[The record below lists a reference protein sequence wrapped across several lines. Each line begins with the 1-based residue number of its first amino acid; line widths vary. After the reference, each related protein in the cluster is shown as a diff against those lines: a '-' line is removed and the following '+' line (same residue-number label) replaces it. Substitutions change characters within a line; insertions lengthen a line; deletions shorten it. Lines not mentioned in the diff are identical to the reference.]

1 MSSVTPP
8 TSGAKEPISK
18 TVSFGDRVLDT
29 KVLPYMR
36 SRNVEF
42 VAKRMRPLTQVFAFF
57 NGVDVNK
64 FIIPKL
70 IEIRMTSGVF
80 QVSETVVGS
89 FDSPNLPTIRFR
101 VAAQNHKY
109 GNYDFP
115 EDIFDTNPYNPNLT
129 IPATYSSTSTILN
142 VDTFSL
148 SDRTSNFLG
157 YIANGM
163 KLRGSTSRAEAVV
176 TDIKLITNDDGV
188 VIGSFFIPD
197 PNVDVNPVFETGTR
211 PFRLTSSRN
220 NSLVVGTYTSAAEE
234 NYSAD
239 GKVNM
244 VQENVIVT
252 RPVRVETNITQVI
265 NVIGGPGNPV
275 DVPYDPGYIDF
286 GGGGGGGYSIP
297 DPPQPPTPQP
307 MGGVVGTQ
315 PPPPQPP
322 KTTVYY
328 NFGTRELFPA
338 GADRLKDL
346 AKDAGLPKDIIR
358 KIDSDLTKKQQDNI
372 INKINKSPNFVANN
386 LQVSTGN
393 NMGSE
398 RTTVFGDSVVKT
410 ALNPNTTVGRG
421 TAPSPMGSPGPS
433 PMGADPGPSPMGSP
447 GPSPMGSPGPSPATM
462 GQPSFTPSNPSPA
475 PSPRPSPPPSPPPS
489 PRPSPPPAPSRAPSP
504 PSGGGGMG
512 GMSDI
517 RLKKNIVSINSALS
531 KLMNIALFIK

>member
-1 MSSVTPP
+1 MTSVAPP
-8 TSGAKEPISK
+8 TLGAKEPISK
-18 TVSFGDRVLDT
+18 TVSFGDRVLDST
-29 KVLPYMR
+29 VLPYTR
-36 SRNVEF
+36 SRNIEF

-57 NGVDVNK
+57 NGVDINK

-115 EDIFDTNPYNPNLT
+115 EDVFDTNPYNPNLT
-129 IPATYSSTSTILN
+129 IPAAYSSTSTILN

-163 KLRGSTSRAEAVV
+163 KLRGSTSRAEAVI

-220 NSLVVGTYTSAAEE
+220 NSLVVGTYTTAAEE
-234 NYSAD
+234 NYSAE

-275 DVPYDPGYIDF
+275 DVPFDPGYIDTGGGD
-286 GGGGGGGYSIP
+286 GGGGGGG
-297 DPPQPPTPQP
+297 
-307 MGGVVGTQ
+307 GGGTTFVV
-315 PPPPQPP
+315 PPPPVINPP
-322 KTTVYY
+322 PGGQSPKPPPTVVNY
-328 NFGTRELFPA
+328 NFGTQQLFPA
-338 GADRLKDL
+338 GANRLKEL
-346 AKDAGLPKDIIR
+346 AKDAGVPRDLIR
-358 KIDSDLTKKQQDNI
+358 KIDSDMTAKQQQNVV
-372 INKINKSPNFVANN
+372 NKINNSNYAQVANIK
-386 LQVSTGN
+386 VSTGN
-393 NMGSE
+393 NMGAE
-398 RTTVFGDSVVKT
+398 RTTILGNNVVKT
-410 ALNPNTTVGRG
+410 ALQPGTTVGRG
-421 TAPSPMGSPGPS
+421 TAGQPGGGPAPRPAPGPS
-433 PMGADPGPSPMGSP
+433 PR
-447 GPSPMGSPGPSPATM
+447 PAPPPPAPQIK
-462 GQPSFTPSNPSPA
+462 GQPTFTPSKPAPAPAPAPRPA
-475 PSPRPSPPPSPPPS
+475 PSPPPA

-504 PSGGGGMG
+504 APSGGGMG
-512 GMSDI
+512 GMSDV

-531 KLMNIALFIK
+531 KLMNITLL